1 MIEDH
6 SAPVGRAR
14 PQEGSARSGAWLG
27 VAAWLGMA
35 VVAGQAVPA
44 RAQAPDSTGG
54 RSHAEA
60 AAVPG
65 DAVPPPSAASEARAA
80 SPSASRTF
88 APPSASALHGTS
100 ASDAA
105 TVPAQPSAP
114 TLEASAGN
122 ADAPPPARLDDLAQ
136 WLEYKTN
143 THTRTLPYEAR
154 LFFRRGMLLSRSGA
168 NDEAIRLARGAV
180 RLDPTYL
187 EPRLTLI
194 AWLLPRSLES
204 ALQQITLVIPRW
216 REDFSAQWTLAINA
230 ALVLF
235 QSFLLGLA
243 ITGFL
248 LVITRNHELRHGWHE
263 RLRGWS
269 TPLSALFW
277 SWVLFLA
284 PFVLGF
290 GIVLPTVLFLAMLW
304 AHLKLRER
312 ILFFTL
318 IGGMA
323 LIPFGIGELDRLSS
337 PMRPERSFLPAVL
350 ALESEPYSPQIARQF
365 ADLAAARHDDPYV
378 QFGTG
383 WLAQQGNDLSAA
395 EQAYQRVLEL
405 WPNNDRV
412 LNNLANVLVLEGRYP
427 DAMPLYQR
435 AFSIEPHNATVLFNL
450 SQAQMLAYDFK
461 SAQESL
467 AKASALDFDLVRGF
481 KEQPSPD
488 GTLPLQPQWLAPK
501 TLWKAVLQAPRPAA
515 SAITL
520 PPAWK
525 GRIETSGWRFAVV
538 VVVFAVIGYVLG
550 GRMQKGLPIQHCSN
564 CAKVVCRRCSGR
576 HHTEILC
583 RNCAEVL
590 TGSDSPDFMR
600 ILLTRQRDRSSRLPR
615 AIRAAFAAVVPAAG
629 LIAHH
634 RIVLPFFLLWAAAMC
649 VSGVLGAAAPYRGR
663 MPRLMRPLLG
673 ALLVLV
679 RHLHRLGRRLS
690 RRGRG
695 RPPPCRRARQ
705 EARTRRTAPP
715 PPRLKKN
722 AA

>member
-1 MIEDH
+1 
-6 SAPVGRAR
+6 
-14 PQEGSARSGAWLG
+14 
-27 VAAWLGMA
+27 
-35 VVAGQAVPA
+35 
-44 RAQAPDSTGG
+44 
-54 RSHAEA
+54 
-60 AAVPG
+60 
-65 DAVPPPSAASEARAA
+65 
-80 SPSASRTF
+80 
-88 APPSASALHGTS
+88 
-100 ASDAA
+100 
-105 TVPAQPSAP
+105 
-114 TLEASAGN
+114 
-122 ADAPPPARLDDLAQ
+122 
-136 WLEYKTN
+136 
-143 THTRTLPYEAR
+143 
-154 LFFRRGMLLSRSGA
+154 MLLSRSGG

-248 LVITRNHELRHGWHE
+248 LVMTRNHELRHGWHE

-312 ILFFTL
+312 ILFFAL

-365 ADLAAARHDDPYV
+365 ADLAAARHDDAYV
-378 QFGTG
+378 QFGAG

-515 SAITL
+515 SAIVL

-538 VVVFAVIGYVLG
+538 VVVFAIVGYFLG
-550 GRMQKGLPIQHCSN
+550 GRMQRGLPIQHCSN
-564 CAKVVCRRCSGR
+564 CDRVVCRRCSGR
-576 HHTEILC
+576 HRTEVLC

-634 RIVLPFFLLWAAAMC
+634 RIVLPFFMLWAAAMC
-649 VSGVLGAAAPYRGR
+649 VSGALGTAAPYACNARFGV
-663 MPRLMRPLLG
+663 PDVNGHP
-673 ALLVLV
+673 LVLV
-679 RHLHRLGRRLS
+679 PLLVIYIVSVVGYLGEVAGS
-690 RRGRG
+690 H
-695 RPPPCRRARQ
+695 RRAAALAK

-715 PPRLKKN
+715 PPRLKKP